1 MIQLPVI
8 SGILNRR
15 ILLNYRLDPGYLT
28 KILPRPFKPRL
39 YKGMGI
45 GGVCMIRFSALRPQ
59 FAPAFLGIDSE
70 NAAHR
75 IAVEWEVDGKNFE
88 GVYIPKRNTASSF
101 NYYAGGRVFPGV
113 FQKSFFQVEEG
124 GNRYKVDILSESHR
138 EKVVSFDGQISKSIS
153 AGSIFPD
160 LEEASAFFAKGS
172 IGYSL
177 SRDES
182 HFQGMELRLLEWQI
196 EPMKITSA
204 FAQLFE
210 DREKFPIGTAELDSA
225 MLMKNLK
232 HEWHRIPVITS

>member
-1 MIQLPVI
+1 
-8 SGILNRR
+8 
-15 ILLNYRLDPGYLT
+15 
-28 KILPRPFKPRL
+28 
-39 YKGMGI
+39 MGI
-45 GGVCMIRFSALRPQ
+45 GGVCMIRFSALRPR

-75 IAVEWEVDGKNFE
+75 IAVEWEMNGKNFE

-101 NYYAGGRVFPGV
+101 NFYAGGRFFPGI
-113 FQKSFFQVEEG
+113 FQKSFFQVEED
-124 GNRYKVDILSESHR
+124 GNRYKVDIFSESHR
-138 EKVVSFDGQISKSIS
+138 EKVVSFDGQSSKSLS
-153 AGSIFPD
+153 AGSIFPN
-160 LEEASAFFAKGS
+160 LEEVSVFFAKGS

-182 HFQGMELRLLEWQI
+182 HLQGMELRLLEWQI
-196 EPMKITSA
+196 EPMKITNA